1 MNERADRS
9 GGATPGG
16 DRTHRVPVL
25 VVGGSLVGLSTSVFL
40 GRLGVRHTLV
50 ERHTGTSIHPRGRG
64 NNVRTMEIF
73 RVAGTEPDI
82 RRAAATL
89 ADNHGILQTPTLVG
103 DAGEW
108 LFKQIDAGGGL
119 ARFSPSS
126 WCLCSQNDLEP
137 ELLTHATNLGG
148 DVRFGT
154 ELLSFEADAEGVTAI
169 VKSRETGEHT
179 TIRADYMVAAD
190 GPRSPVREQL
200 GIGQSGPGDLFH
212 NVSITFRSRRLAD
225 VVGERRFIV
234 CYLTDENADG
244 ALLPVDNRENWV
256 FHAPWHPEQG
266 ETVEDFTDERCAAH
280 IRRAIGD
287 PDLDVEI
294 TGKAPWHAAQRVA
307 RSYRSG
313 RVLLAGDSAHEMSP
327 TGAFGSNTGIQD
339 AHNLAWK
346 LAAVLE
352 GWAGEALLDTYDT
365 ERRPVAEATSARAA
379 ARSVEHSHPGFAPP
393 PVMGG
398 GGPGAAGG
406 PDGAPGAAPGAGP
419 DGVPGAGPGGG
430 FGGGSGGVPG
440 AGPGGLSGAG
450 SVAGS
455 GVGLAGG
462 PGGSVGAGAGGAP
475 GAGSGG
481 VSGAGSDGLP
491 GAGSGGVPGGP
502 VAGAGSGVGF
512 DGGPGGGFGGG
523 SGGVPGAGPGGLS
536 GAGSVAGPG
545 GSGGAGSGAGFAG
558 GPGGSS
564 GGVPG
569 GAPGAGSGGRPGGMP
584 GASGPGGR
592 PGGRPGGGPQRGILN
607 VALGYRYPQ
616 GAVVG
621 ADAASPV
628 VPEGLDLT
636 GAPGSRAPH
645 LWLRQGDARVSTL
658 DLYEDSLVLLSD
670 AAQPTGWHEAA
681 TRVAAELRVPLKP
694 YRVGGTPEADLV
706 PDDEETDWARA
717 HGVTRGGAVLIRP
730 DGFVAWRSPGP
741 APDPESML
749 RQVVGTVLART

>member
-9 GGATPGG
+9 GGAPGG

-50 ERHTGTSIHPRGRG
+50 ERHAGTSIHPRGRG

-73 RVAGTEPDI
+73 RVAGAEPDI

-89 ADNHGILQTPTLVG
+89 ADNHGILQAPTLAG

-108 LFKQIDAGGGL
+108 LFKQIDPGGGL

-137 ELLTHATNLGG
+137 ELLTHAVNLGG
-148 DVRFGT
+148 DLRFGT
-154 ELLSFEADAEGVTAI
+154 ELLSFEADTDGVTAI

-179 TIRADYMVAAD
+179 TIRADYLVAAD

-212 NVSITFRSRRLAD
+212 NISITFRSRRLAD
-225 VVGERRFIV
+225 VVGDRRFIV

-280 IRRAIGD
+280 IRRAIGEA
-287 PDLDVEI
+287 DLDVEI

-307 RSYRSG
+307 RSYRAG

-352 GWAGEALLDTYDT
+352 GWAGEGLLDTYDM

-379 ARSVEHSHPGFAPP
+379 HRSVEHSHPGFAPP
-393 PVMGG
+393 PAVGG
-398 GGPGAAGG
+398 GGPG
-406 PDGAPGAAPGAGP
+406 
-419 DGVPGAGPGGG
+419 GPG
-430 FGGGSGGVPG
+430 
-440 AGPGGLSGAG
+440 
-450 SVAGS
+450 VAR
-455 GVGLAGG
+455 GG
-462 PGGSVGAGAGGAP
+462 PGG
-475 GAGSGG
+475 
-481 VSGAGSDGLP
+481 
-491 GAGSGGVPGGP
+491 
-502 VAGAGSGVGF
+502 
-512 DGGPGGGFGGG
+512 
-523 SGGVPGAGPGGLS
+523 
-536 GAGSVAGPG
+536 
-545 GSGGAGSGAGFAG
+545 
-558 GPGGSS
+558 
-564 GGVPG
+564 PG
-569 GAPGAGSGGRPGGMP
+569 GAPG
-584 GASGPGGR
+584 GPGGA
-592 PGGRPGGGPQRGILN
+592 PGGGPGGGPQRGILN
-607 VALGYRYPQ
+607 VALGYRYPR

-621 ADAASPV
+621 ADPATPV
-628 VPEGLDLT
+628 VPEGLDLS

-645 LWLRQGDARVSTL
+645 LWLRRGEQRLSTL

-681 TRVAAELRVPLKP
+681 AEVAAGMRVPLKS
-694 YRVGGTPEADLV
+694 YRVGGTPGADLT

-717 HGVTRGGAVLIRP
+717 HGVTRGGAVLVRP

-741 APDPESML
+741 APDPAAML
-749 RQVVGTVLART
+749 RQVVGSVLARS

>member
-9 GGATPGG
+9 GGAAPGAG
-16 DRTHRVPVL
+16 RTHRVPVL
-25 VVGGSLVGLSTSVFL
+25 VVGGSLVGLSMSVFL

-50 ERHTGTSIHPRGRG
+50 ERHAGTSIHPRGRG

-108 LFKQIDAGGGL
+108 LFKQIDPGNGL

-137 ELLTHATNLGG
+137 ELLTHAVNLGG
-148 DVRFGT
+148 DLRFGT
-154 ELLSFEADAEGVTAI
+154 ELLSFETDADGVTAI

-179 TIRADYMVAAD
+179 TIRADYLVAAD

-225 VVGERRFIV
+225 VVGDRRFIV

-352 GWAGEALLDTYDT
+352 GWAGEPLLDTYDA

-379 ARSVEHSHPGFAPP
+379 HRSVEHSHPGFAPP
-393 PVMGG
+393 PGMGG
-398 GGPGAAGG
+398 GGPG
-406 PDGAPGAAPGAGP
+406 
-419 DGVPGAGPGGG
+419 
-430 FGGGSGGVPG
+430 
-440 AGPGGLSGAG
+440 
-450 SVAGS
+450 
-455 GVGLAGG
+455 
-462 PGGSVGAGAGGAP
+462 
-475 GAGSGG
+475 
-481 VSGAGSDGLP
+481 
-491 GAGSGGVPGGP
+491 
-502 VAGAGSGVGF
+502 
-512 DGGPGGGFGGG
+512 
-523 SGGVPGAGPGGLS
+523 
-536 GAGSVAGPG
+536 
-545 GSGGAGSGAGFAG
+545 
-558 GPGGSS
+558 

-569 GAPGAGSGGRPGGMP
+569 GAPRGGPGGGPGGEGPGGAPRGGPGGAPGGGGPAGMP
-584 GASGPGGR
+584 GGAPGGGGPVGAPGGVPGGGGPAGTRGGAPGGGGPGGAS
-592 PGGRPGGGPQRGILN
+592 GGAPAGPPGGPQRGILN

-621 ADAASPV
+621 ADPATPV

-645 LWLRQGDARVSTL
+645 LWLRRGEERLSTL

-681 TRVAAELRVPLKP
+681 TEVAAALHVPLKP
-694 YRVGGTPEADLV
+694 YRVGGTPGADLV

-741 APDPESML
+741 APDPEAML
-749 RQVVGTVLART
+749 RQVVGTVLARV